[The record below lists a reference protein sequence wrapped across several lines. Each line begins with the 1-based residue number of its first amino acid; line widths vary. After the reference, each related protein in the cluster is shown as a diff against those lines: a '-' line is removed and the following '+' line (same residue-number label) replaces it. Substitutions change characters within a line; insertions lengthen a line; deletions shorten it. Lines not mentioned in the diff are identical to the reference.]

1 MNYKYN
7 VILLSA
13 LWEEVSQFIVQIK
26 ETQVQTMTG
35 WKTALNFECKINDE
49 IKELPVIRDEVVL
62 NDFVIKMKLYEIRH
76 WFIELLAKDSKDKA
90 LAVSHVKFL
99 KVDGKS
105 E

>member
-26 ETQVQTMTG
+26 ETQLQTMTG

-49 IKELPVIRDEVVL
+49 IKELSVIRDEVVL

-99 KVDGKS
+99 KVDDKS

>member
-35 WKTALNFECKINDE
+35 WKNALNFECKINDE
-49 IKELPVIRDEVVL
+49 IKELSVIRDEVVL